1 MLLGKLGA
9 GLLVNV
15 LAGWGIFRA
24 GKGVIA
30 MKQGRGKG
38 INRTRE
44 GFIRSGHGR
53 PSSSASQNNKTDF

>member
-1 MLLGKLGA
+1 MLLAKLGA

-15 LAGWGIFRA
+15 LAGWGIYRA

-30 MKQGRGKG
+30 MRQGRGKG

-44 GFIRSGHGR
+44 GFVRSGR
-53 PSSSASQNNKTDF
+53 PSSSASQNNKIDF